1 MSGHI
6 KSYGQH
12 YLDNNDF
19 LEIQKV
25 LKSDFITQGPTIKK
39 FEKKISQKVGSK
51 EALVCSSG
59 TSALHLAL
67 ISINIKEGDYVIIPA
82 ITFLAA
88 ANSVKYLNAKI
99 PYILFAFKFL
109 LNFL

>member
-39 FEKKISQKVGSK
+39 FENKISQKVGSK

-67 ISINIKEGDYVIIPA
+67 ISINIKEGDYVIISCYYFFSGSKLSE
-82 ITFLAA
+82 IFKCK
-88 ANSVKYLNAKI
+88 N
-99 PYILFAFKFL
+99 YIYRCKS
-109 LNFL
+109 